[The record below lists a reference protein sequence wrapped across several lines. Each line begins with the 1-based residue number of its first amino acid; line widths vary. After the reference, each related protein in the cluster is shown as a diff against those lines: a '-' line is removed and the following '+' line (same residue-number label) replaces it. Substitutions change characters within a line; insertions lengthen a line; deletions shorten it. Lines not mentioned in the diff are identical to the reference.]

1 MSGITKWFVNN
12 LDTAE
17 RNLTRDLISVA
28 IADGEF
34 VGEEH
39 EIIID
44 ICLEEGMTLTEIM
57 DAIRGTDKE
66 AGRVEIN
73 TIEDKK
79 DYLLHLIEVMSSDD
93 DYPTLEV
100 HVIDY
105 IAKKI
110 NITPMQMLSFVMD
123 DIAVG
128 NIAKDEG
135 FDIIDNFVRYYAE
148 IGK

>member
-17 RNLTRDLISVA
+17 RNLTRDLTSVA

-39 EIIID
+39 EIIIE

-66 AGRVEIN
+66 AGRVEID

-93 DYPTLEV
+93 DYPSLEI

-123 DIAVG
+123 DIADG

-135 FDIIDNFVRYYAE
+135 FDIIDNFVRYYVKM
-148 IGK
+148 GK